1 MAKILYSALVSDM
14 RNKLNGS
21 VMSKNRYGNYIRNKV
36 TPTNPQTTSQVAAR
50 NRLATWSQGWRGI
63 TQSQRNGWITGA
75 SSFPIIDIFGNSK
88 ILAGNALYTQLNVN
102 LALIGATDID
112 DLPTPVAIPALTAL
126 SVTAAFGTPA
136 VSIVFAPT
144 PVPTGFKLLIEAT
157 PPIEPSRLFV
167 KNQFRVLTTVAAA
180 GTSPVNALT
189 AYAAKFGN
197 PVIGKV
203 IYVRAKL
210 ISSTT
215 GQAGLAIQ
223 ASVTV
228 IA

>member
-1 MAKILYSALVSDM
+1 MAKIKYSALVSDM

-21 VMSKNRYGNYIRNKV
+21 VMSKNRYGSYVRNKV

-63 TQSQRNGWITGA
+63 TQAQRQGWITGA
-75 SSFPIIDIFGNSK
+75 SGFPIIDIFGDSK

-112 DLPTPVAIPALTAL
+112 DLPTPVAIPAITAL
-126 SVTAAFGTPA
+126 SLSATSGTPA
-136 VSIVFAPT
+136 FSVVFAPT
-144 PVPTGFKLLIEAT
+144 PVPAGFKMLVEAT
-157 PPIEPSRLFV
+157 PPMPPSRLFV
-167 KNQFRVLTTVAAA
+167 KNQFRVLATIAAA
-180 GTSPVNALT
+180 ATSPYNGLT

-203 IYVRAKL
+203 IYIRVRY

-215 GQAGLAIQ
+215 GQAGIPVQ
-223 ASVTV
+223 ASFAVV
-228 IA
+228 A